1 MSGANIHDRS
11 PFLSVR
17 YTGVDPRIL
26 VLDNNYVKSV
36 HRVDRHESVSKL
48 VGAVQ
53 ELYHLDLGT
62 GAADEL

>member
-1 MSGANIHDRS
+1 M
-11 PFLSVR
+11 
-17 YTGVDPRIL
+17 DPRIL